1 MKYKAG
7 IFSLVILLGL
17 IGCGAEDGDS
27 TASGNSGGNGD
38 GGSTARFAI
47 QNGFLVTLEGG
58 NQIHTYELDSTNGA
72 TRNLASFTVR
82 GGGVETL
89 RAYESDK
96 LLLGTQTGSLVLRI
110 TDNGDL
116 YSMTNVSH
124 ARSCDPVIAV
134 EQTLYITLRNSRALN
149 CGGLDAINHLHV
161 WDIANLRAPALRASI
176 PLDQPYGLSALDD
189 TLYVCTASGLV
200 SFDISNRWAPQQ
212 TAFDDRWLCDDIIA
226 RDGILYLTRFE
237 EAIRLL
243 DLDME
248 PLSILLPGE

>member
-1 MKYKAG
+1 MTYRAG
-7 IFSLVILLGL
+7 IFSLVVLLGL
-17 IGCGAEDGDS
+17 TGCGDEGGDS
-27 TASGNSGGNGD
+27 AANGGSNGD
-38 GGSTARFAI
+38 GGSTARFAV
-47 QNGFLVTLEGG
+47 QNGFLVTLEGS
-58 NQIHTYELDSTNGA
+58 NQVHTYELDSTNGA
-72 TRNLASFTVR
+72 TRSLASFTVQ

-89 RAYESDK
+89 RAYENDK

-110 TDNGDL
+110 TDTGDL
-116 YSMTNVSH
+116 YTMTNVSH

-149 CGGLDAINHLHV
+149 CGGLDATNHLHV

-189 TLYVCTASGLV
+189 TLYICTASGLV

-212 TAFDDRWLCDDIIA
+212 TALDERWICDDIIA
-226 RDGILYLTRFE
+226 RDGTLYLTRFE
-237 EAIRLL
+237 GAVQLL

-248 PLSILLPGE
+248 PLSVLLPGE